1 MITFSNSSAWR
12 LQAEKN
18 IKKSHFCIQSFY
30 FQKNVVFDNNE
41 IADFNHFNYFDKTNF
56 NYFEKK
62 VSNGIEMIS
71 KKK

>member
-1 MITFSNSSAWR
+1 MITFSNSLAWR

-18 IKKSHFCIQSFY
+18 VKKSYLCIQSFY
-30 FQKNVVFDNNE
+30 FQKNVVFSNNE
-41 IADFNHFNYFDKTNF
+41 IADFNHF

-71 KKK
+71 KKKIKE